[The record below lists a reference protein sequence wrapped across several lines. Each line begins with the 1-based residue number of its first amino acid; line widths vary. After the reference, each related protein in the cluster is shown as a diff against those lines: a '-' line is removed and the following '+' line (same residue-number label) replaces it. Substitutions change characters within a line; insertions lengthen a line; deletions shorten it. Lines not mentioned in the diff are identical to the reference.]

1 MSNKI
6 AFDALWD
13 ESPIDVTPEVNFIWS
28 IANKLRGS
36 YMPDKYGDVIIP
48 MTILRRLECALEP
61 TKEAVL
67 AKYAENPN
75 YPPKVL
81 CHISDCSFYN
91 TSPYSLKELCN
102 EPDNIA
108 PNFKVYLQGFSAE
121 AQEIFNGLEMK
132 SHIDKM
138 DKDGCLFSVVQAF
151 ADLDLDPETYD
162 SIKMG
167 YIFEHLIGKF
177 YQNVDAGQFYTGR
190 DIIKCL
196 IAVLMSEGCDD
207 IFDDGKV
214 ITVCDQACGTGG
226 MLSTAYSFIKH
237 YNPSA
242 DVRLF
247 GQELMPQSYAVGLAE
262 MMIKKQRIE
271 NFRNAD
277 TFKEDCF
284 PNIKMRFVLENPPF
298 GTPWAGKDAKAGQ
311 EDAVRNEFKRGKE
324 SRWGAGLPSGGDSQL
339 IFMQSAID
347 KMDDKV
353 GRAAII
359 ENGSP
364 LFTGGTASGESQIRR
379 WILDKDL
386 LEAIIALPTDL
397 FYNTGIA
404 TYVWILSKNKRP
416 ERRGYVQL
424 IDATSIFHKLRKPAG
439 SKRNELWP
447 EDRSKIVKL
456 YTAFEKNEYC
466 KIFKKEEFMYREYTV
481 MQPLQRSYAITE
493 ERIQQMLADGILNSV
508 YDPAKVDELEEQGSQ
523 ISVKDMIAVKN
534 TLGQN
539 EGSEEADA
547 QDAIENEIQR
557 HGKAPNV
564 SVFAFTATPK
574 PMTLRLFGRESI
586 DADGNPVYQPF
597 HLYSMKQAIEEGY
610 ILDVLQNYIEYKTY
624 YKLNKTIEDD
634 PEMKTIAAKRQIA
647 RYIDLFD
654 DNINQ
659 RVNIIVEHFRS
670 TVMQELGGQA
680 KAMVVTASREAAVK
694 YRQAFEDYVTRHN
707 YKDVK
712 ALVAF
717 SGKVK
722 LDGDN
727 TEYTEPSMNGFAEDK
742 LPKEFDK
749 AEYNV
754 LLVANK
760 YQVGFDQ
767 PKLCAMYVLK
777 KLRGVNAVQ
786 TLSRLNRVCPPFDKK
801 VVVMDFVNH
810 AEEMEAAFA
819 PFYTTTV
826 LSNTATIAQLR
837 ELENKIDGY
846 NVLDDR
852 DVDTVA
858 SIVYNPK
865 GKRTTAKEDRLV
877 YQCIQRAVNV
887 LKNQFNEDHQRAFT
901 KNCRGFVRLYE
912 FLSMASS
919 FGDPELHKKYVFVN
933 LLLTYLVVGNSGGI
947 SLKDKIQATNFVQE
961 SQGDKGNKQRHASA
975 PNVKLSGADVGLTV
989 DEVKHLSEIID
1000 EVNSRA
1006 GKGYDSSAMTK
1017 VMLQIKDLLLHSDKL
1032 KTAAKNNT
1040 EQDFEF
1046 SFYDNTDDALI
1057 EGLSQNQDFFSLL
1070 LSNDD
1075 IKHRVLGVF
1084 LHEVYKE
1091 LREQQ

>member
-1 MSNKI
+1 MKIIGTERDYQRYIIDYLIDNNGYIERKCKTNYDRTTAMDRELLFRFLDTTQPDTMAALRKIYNGQTEETIVKFILQSIDNKGSSLIETLKSGIEISNMHLDLLYSKPATDYNIDLVAKYNANIFSIMEEVWINDDQRIDLVVFLNGFAI
-6 AFDALWD
+6 ATFELKCQSAGQNYRMAIKQYSEDRDPKNRLFLFKAGAL
-13 ESPIDVTPEVNFIWS
+13 VNF
-28 IANKLRGS
+28 AMDLDTCYMTTKLDGLGTRFIPFNRGRGEGVNTGEGNPLDDGVDDYPMH
-36 YMPDKYGDVIIP
+36 YMWDD
-48 MTILRRLECALEP
+48 ILRRDSLIELI
-61 TKEAVL
+61 TKFVFIQREQVVDEL
-67 AKYAENPN
+67 TGK
-75 YPPKVL
+75 KSV
-81 CHISDCSFYN
+81 
-91 TSPYSLKELCN
+91 KEKL
-102 EPDNIA
+102 
-108 PNFKVYLQGFSAE
+108 
-121 AQEIFNGLEMK
+121 IFPRY
-132 SHIDKM
+132 H
-138 DKDGCLFSVVQAF
+138 
-151 ADLDLDPETYD
+151 
-162 SIKMG
+162 
-167 YIFEHLIGKF
+167 
-177 YQNVDAGQFYTGR
+177 
-190 DIIKCL
+190 
-196 IAVLMSEGCDD
+196 
-207 IFDDGKV
+207 
-214 ITVCDQACGTGG
+214 
-226 MLSTAYSFIKH
+226 
-237 YNPSA
+237 
-242 DVRLF
+242 
-247 GQELMPQSYAVGLAE
+247 
-262 MMIKKQRIE
+262 QR
-271 NFRNAD
+271 
-277 TFKEDCF
+277 
-284 PNIKMRFVLENPPF
+284 
-298 GTPWAGKDAKAGQ
+298 
-311 EDAVRNEFKRGKE
+311 DAVR
-324 SRWGAGLPSGGDSQL
+324 QL
-339 IFMQSAID
+339 LADAEYNGTQLNYL
-347 KMDDKV
+347 
-353 GRAAII
+353 I
-359 ENGSP
+359 EHS
-364 LFTGGTASGESQIRR
+364 
-379 WILDKDL
+379 
-386 LEAIIALPTDL
+386 
-397 FYNTGIA
+397 
-404 TYVWILSKNKRP
+404 
-416 ERRGYVQL
+416 
-424 IDATSIFHKLRKPAG
+424 AG
-439 SKRNELWP
+439 SGKTNTIAWLAHRLVSLHDTRNQ
-447 EDRSKIVKL
+447 I
-456 YTAFEKNEYC
+456 
-466 KIFKKEEFMYREYTV
+466 
-481 MQPLQRSYAITE
+481 
-493 ERIQQMLADGILNSV
+493 V
-508 YDPAKVDELEEQGSQ
+508 YDSVLVITDRVVVDRQL
-523 ISVKDMIAVKN
+523 
-534 TLGQN
+534 
-539 EGSEEADA
+539 
-547 QDAIENEIQR
+547 QDAIKGIDHKSGLVCTIDDKKTSADLADALKGNYKIIVTTIQ
-557 HGKAPNV
+557 KFLYVDFWKLAQNQNNKT
-564 SVFAFTATPK
+564 FAFTATPK

-586 DADGNPVYQPF
+586 DADGHPVYQPF

-634 PEMKTIAAKRQIA
+634 PEIKTIAAKRQIA

-680 KAMVVTASREAAVK
+680 KAMVITASREAAVK

-722 LDGDN
+722 IDD

-742 LPKEFDK
+742 LPKVFDGD
-749 AEYNV
+749 EYNV

-810 AEEMEAAFA
+810 AEEMEDAFA

-919 FGDPELHKKYVFVN
+919 FGDPELHKKYVFAN

-1017 VMLQIKDLLLHSDKL
+1017 VMLQIKDLLLHSEKL
-1032 KTAAKNNT
+1032 KTSAKNNT

-1091 LREQQ
+1091 LREQP

>member
-1 MSNKI
+1 MSDKI

-61 TKEAVL
+61 HKEAVL
-67 AKYAENPN
+67 AKFAENPN
-75 YPPKVL
+75 YPPKAMYRV
-81 CHISDCSFYN
+81 SGYQFYN
-91 TSPYSLKELCN
+91 TSPYTLKELCN
-102 EPDNIA
+102 EPDNIKS
-108 PNFKVYLQGFSAE
+108 NFKVYIQGFSAE
-121 AQEIFNGLEMK
+121 VQEIFNGLEMF

-151 ADLDLDPETYD
+151 ADLDLDPKTYD

-196 IAVLMSEGCDD
+196 VAVLISEGCDD

-214 ITVCDQACGTGG
+214 VTVCDQACGTGG

-247 GQELMPQSYAVGLAE
+247 GQEFMPQSYAVGLAE
-262 MMIKKQRIE
+262 MMIKGQNVE

-311 EDAVRNEFKRGKE
+311 EDAVRNEFKRGKKG
-324 SRWGAGLPSGGDSQL
+324 RWGAGLPSGGDSQL

-359 ENGSP
+359 ENNSP

-379 WILDKDL
+379 WILDQDL
-386 LEAIIALPTDL
+386 LEAVIALPKDL

-404 TYVWILSKNKRP
+404 TYVWILSKNKRS

-424 IDATSIFHKLRKPAG
+424 IDATSIYHKLRKAAG
-439 SKRNELWP
+439 NKKNELLP

-466 KIFKKEEFMYREYTV
+466 KIFKKEEFLYREYTV

-493 ERIQQMLADGILNSV
+493 ERVEQMLADGTLNSV
-508 YDPAKVDELEEQGSQ
+508 YDPAKVDELEEQGAQ
-523 ISVKDMIAVKN
+523 ISVKDKMK
-534 TLGQN
+534 LDKLYEQ
-539 EGSEEADA
+539 
-547 QDAIENEIQR
+547 
-557 HGKAPNV
+557 K
-564 SVFAFTATPK
+564 
-574 PMTLRLFGRESI
+574 
-586 DADGNPVYQPF
+586 PVY
-597 HLYSMKQAIEEGY
+597 
-610 ILDVLQNYIEYKTY
+610 
-624 YKLNKTIEDD
+624 
-634 PEMKTIAAKRQIA
+634 
-647 RYIDLFD
+647 
-654 DNINQ
+654 
-659 RVNIIVEHFRS
+659 
-670 TVMQELGGQA
+670 
-680 KAMVVTASREAAVK
+680 
-694 YRQAFEDYVTRHN
+694 
-707 YKDVK
+707 
-712 ALVAF
+712 
-717 SGKVK
+717 
-722 LDGDN
+722 
-727 TEYTEPSMNGFAEDK
+727 
-742 LPKEFDK
+742 
-749 AEYNV
+749 
-754 LLVANK
+754 
-760 YQVGFDQ
+760 
-767 PKLCAMYVLK
+767 
-777 KLRGVNAVQ
+777 AVQ

-810 AEEMEAAFA
+810 AEEMEEAFA

-858 SIVYNPK
+858 GIVYNPK

>member
-1 MSNKI
+1 
-6 AFDALWD
+6 
-13 ESPIDVTPEVNFIWS
+13 
-28 IANKLRGS
+28 
-36 YMPDKYGDVIIP
+36 
-48 MTILRRLECALEP
+48 
-61 TKEAVL
+61 
-67 AKYAENPN
+67 
-75 YPPKVL
+75 
-81 CHISDCSFYN
+81 
-91 TSPYSLKELCN
+91 
-102 EPDNIA
+102 
-108 PNFKVYLQGFSAE
+108 
-121 AQEIFNGLEMK
+121 
-132 SHIDKM
+132 
-138 DKDGCLFSVVQAF
+138 
-151 ADLDLDPETYD
+151 
-162 SIKMG
+162 
-167 YIFEHLIGKF
+167 
-177 YQNVDAGQFYTGR
+177 
-190 DIIKCL
+190 
-196 IAVLMSEGCDD
+196 
-207 IFDDGKV
+207 
-214 ITVCDQACGTGG
+214 
-226 MLSTAYSFIKH
+226 
-237 YNPSA
+237 
-242 DVRLF
+242 
-247 GQELMPQSYAVGLAE
+247 
-262 MMIKKQRIE
+262 
-271 NFRNAD
+271 
-277 TFKEDCF
+277 
-284 PNIKMRFVLENPPF
+284 
-298 GTPWAGKDAKAGQ
+298 
-311 EDAVRNEFKRGKE
+311 
-324 SRWGAGLPSGGDSQL
+324 
-339 IFMQSAID
+339 
-347 KMDDKV
+347 
-353 GRAAII
+353 
-359 ENGSP
+359 
-364 LFTGGTASGESQIRR
+364 
-379 WILDKDL
+379 
-386 LEAIIALPTDL
+386 
-397 FYNTGIA
+397 
-404 TYVWILSKNKRP
+404 
-416 ERRGYVQL
+416 
-424 IDATSIFHKLRKPAG
+424 
-439 SKRNELWP
+439 
-447 EDRSKIVKL
+447 
-456 YTAFEKNEYC
+456 
-466 KIFKKEEFMYREYTV
+466 
-481 MQPLQRSYAITE
+481 
-493 ERIQQMLADGILNSV
+493 
-508 YDPAKVDELEEQGSQ
+508 
-523 ISVKDMIAVKN
+523 
-534 TLGQN
+534 
-539 EGSEEADA
+539 
-547 QDAIENEIQR
+547 
-557 HGKAPNV
+557 
-564 SVFAFTATPK
+564 
-574 PMTLRLFGRESI
+574 MTLRLFGRESI
-586 DADGNPVYQPF
+586 DADGHPVYQPF

-680 KAMVVTASREAAVK
+680 KAMVITASREAAVK

-722 LDGDN
+722 IEN

-742 LPKEFDK
+742 LPKVFDGD
-749 AEYNV
+749 EYNV

-810 AEEMEAAFA
+810 AEEMEEAFA

-919 FGDPELHKKYVFVN
+919 FGDPELHKKYVFAN

-1017 VMLQIKDLLLHSDKL
+1017 VMLQIKDLLLHSEKL
-1032 KTAAKNNT
+1032 KTSAKNNT

-1091 LREQQ
+1091 LREQP

>member
-1 MSNKI
+1 M
-6 AFDALWD
+6 
-13 ESPIDVTPEVNFIWS
+13 
-28 IANKLRGS
+28 
-36 YMPDKYGDVIIP
+36 
-48 MTILRRLECALEP
+48 
-61 TKEAVL
+61 
-67 AKYAENPN
+67 
-75 YPPKVL
+75 
-81 CHISDCSFYN
+81 
-91 TSPYSLKELCN
+91 
-102 EPDNIA
+102 
-108 PNFKVYLQGFSAE
+108 
-121 AQEIFNGLEMK
+121 
-132 SHIDKM
+132 
-138 DKDGCLFSVVQAF
+138 
-151 ADLDLDPETYD
+151 
-162 SIKMG
+162 
-167 YIFEHLIGKF
+167 
-177 YQNVDAGQFYTGR
+177 
-190 DIIKCL
+190 
-196 IAVLMSEGCDD
+196 
-207 IFDDGKV
+207 
-214 ITVCDQACGTGG
+214 
-226 MLSTAYSFIKH
+226 
-237 YNPSA
+237 
-242 DVRLF
+242 
-247 GQELMPQSYAVGLAE
+247 
-262 MMIKKQRIE
+262 
-271 NFRNAD
+271 
-277 TFKEDCF
+277 
-284 PNIKMRFVLENPPF
+284 
-298 GTPWAGKDAKAGQ
+298 
-311 EDAVRNEFKRGKE
+311 
-324 SRWGAGLPSGGDSQL
+324 
-339 IFMQSAID
+339 
-347 KMDDKV
+347 
-353 GRAAII
+353 
-359 ENGSP
+359 
-364 LFTGGTASGESQIRR
+364 
-379 WILDKDL
+379 
-386 LEAIIALPTDL
+386 
-397 FYNTGIA
+397 
-404 TYVWILSKNKRP
+404 
-416 ERRGYVQL
+416 
-424 IDATSIFHKLRKPAG
+424 
-439 SKRNELWP
+439 
-447 EDRSKIVKL
+447 
-456 YTAFEKNEYC
+456 
-466 KIFKKEEFMYREYTV
+466 
-481 MQPLQRSYAITE
+481 
-493 ERIQQMLADGILNSV
+493 
-508 YDPAKVDELEEQGSQ
+508 
-523 ISVKDMIAVKN
+523 
-534 TLGQN
+534 
-539 EGSEEADA
+539 
-547 QDAIENEIQR
+547 
-557 HGKAPNV
+557 
-564 SVFAFTATPK
+564 
-574 PMTLRLFGRESI
+574 
-586 DADGNPVYQPF
+586 
-597 HLYSMKQAIEEGY
+597 
-610 ILDVLQNYIEYKTY
+610 
-624 YKLNKTIEDD
+624 
-634 PEMKTIAAKRQIA
+634 
-647 RYIDLFD
+647 
-654 DNINQ
+654 
-659 RVNIIVEHFRS
+659 
-670 TVMQELGGQA
+670 
-680 KAMVVTASREAAVK
+680 K

-722 LDGDN
+722 IDD

-742 LPKEFDK
+742 LPKVFDGD
-749 AEYNV
+749 EYNV

-810 AEEMEAAFA
+810 AEEMEDAFA

-852 DVDTVA
+852 DVETVA

-947 SLKDKIQATNFVQE
+947 SLKDKIQATNFWQE

-1032 KTAAKNNT
+1032 KTSAKNNT

-1091 LREQQ
+1091 LREQP

>member
-1 MSNKI
+1 MKIIGTERDYQRYIIDYLIDNNGYIERKCKTNYDRTTAMDRELLFRFLDTTQPDTMAALRKIYNGQTEETIVKFILQSIDNKGSSLIETLKSGIEISNMHLDLLYSKPATDYNIDLVAKYNANIFSIMEEVWINDDQRIDLVVFLNGFAI
-6 AFDALWD
+6 ATFELKCQSAGQNYRMAIKQYSEDRDPKNRLFLFKAGAL
-13 ESPIDVTPEVNFIWS
+13 VNF
-28 IANKLRGS
+28 A
-36 YMPDKYGDVIIP
+36 M
-48 MTILRRLECALEP
+48 
-61 TKEAVL
+61 
-67 AKYAENPN
+67 
-75 YPPKVL
+75 
-81 CHISDCSFYN
+81 
-91 TSPYSLKELCN
+91 
-102 EPDNIA
+102 
-108 PNFKVYLQGFSAE
+108 
-121 AQEIFNGLEMK
+121 
-132 SHIDKM
+132 
-138 DKDGCLFSVVQAF
+138 
-151 ADLDLDPETYD
+151 DLDTCYMTTKLDGLGTRFIP
-162 SIKMG
+162 
-167 YIFEHLIGKF
+167 F
-177 YQNVDAGQFYTGR
+177 NRGR
-190 DIIKCL
+190 G
-196 IAVLMSEGCDD
+196 EG
-207 IFDDGKV
+207 V
-214 ITVCDQACGTGG
+214 
-226 MLSTAYSFIKH
+226 
-237 YNPSA
+237 
-242 DVRLF
+242 
-247 GQELMPQSYAVGLAE
+247 
-262 MMIKKQRIE
+262 
-271 NFRNAD
+271 
-277 TFKEDCF
+277 
-284 PNIKMRFVLENPPF
+284 
-298 GTPWAGKDAKAGQ
+298 
-311 EDAVRNEFKRGKE
+311 
-324 SRWGAGLPSGGDSQL
+324 
-339 IFMQSAID
+339 
-347 KMDDKV
+347 
-353 GRAAII
+353 
-359 ENGSP
+359 
-364 LFTGGTASGESQIRR
+364 
-379 WILDKDL
+379 
-386 LEAIIALPTDL
+386 
-397 FYNTGIA
+397 NTGEG
-404 TYVWILSKNKRP
+404 N
-416 ERRGYVQL
+416 
-424 IDATSIFHKLRKPAG
+424 
-439 SKRNELWP
+439 
-447 EDRSKIVKL
+447 
-456 YTAFEKNEYC
+456 
-466 KIFKKEEFMYREYTV
+466 
-481 MQPLQRSYAITE
+481 PL
-493 ERIQQMLADGILNSV
+493 D
-508 YDPAKVDELEEQGSQ
+508 
-523 ISVKDMIAVKN
+523 
-534 TLGQN
+534 
-539 EGSEEADA
+539 
-547 QDAIENEIQR
+547 
-557 HGKAPNV
+557 
-564 SVFAFTATPK
+564 FAFTATPK

-680 KAMVVTASREAAVK
+680 KAMVITASREAAVK

-722 LDGDN
+722 IDD

-742 LPKEFDK
+742 LPKVFDGD
-749 AEYNV
+749 EYNV

-810 AEEMEAAFA
+810 AEEMEDAFA

-933 LLLTYLVVGNSGGI
+933 LLLTYLLVGNSGGI

-1017 VMLQIKDLLLHSDKL
+1017 VMLQIKDLLLHSEKL
-1032 KTAAKNNT
+1032 KTSAKNNT

-1091 LREQQ
+1091 LREQP

>member
-1 MSNKI
+1 MKIIGTERDYQRYIIDYLIDNNGYIERKCKTNYDRTTAMDRELLFRFLDTTQPDTMAALRKIYNGQTEETIVKFILQSIDNKGSSLIETLKSGIEISNMHLDLLYGKPATDYNIDLVAKYNANIFSIMEEVWINDDQRIDLVVFLNGFAI
-6 AFDALWD
+6 ATFELKCQNAGQNYRMAIKQYSEDRDPKNRLFLFKAGAL
-13 ESPIDVTPEVNFIWS
+13 VNF
-28 IANKLRGS
+28 AMDLDTCYMTTKLDGLGTRFIPFNRGRGEGVNTGEGNPLDDGVDDYPMH
-36 YMPDKYGDVIIP
+36 YMWDD
-48 MTILRRLECALEP
+48 ILRRDSLIELI
-61 TKEAVL
+61 TKFVFIQREQVVDEL
-67 AKYAENPN
+67 TGK
-75 YPPKVL
+75 KSV
-81 CHISDCSFYN
+81 
-91 TSPYSLKELCN
+91 KEKL
-102 EPDNIA
+102 
-108 PNFKVYLQGFSAE
+108 
-121 AQEIFNGLEMK
+121 IFPRY
-132 SHIDKM
+132 H
-138 DKDGCLFSVVQAF
+138 
-151 ADLDLDPETYD
+151 
-162 SIKMG
+162 
-167 YIFEHLIGKF
+167 
-177 YQNVDAGQFYTGR
+177 
-190 DIIKCL
+190 
-196 IAVLMSEGCDD
+196 
-207 IFDDGKV
+207 
-214 ITVCDQACGTGG
+214 
-226 MLSTAYSFIKH
+226 
-237 YNPSA
+237 
-242 DVRLF
+242 
-247 GQELMPQSYAVGLAE
+247 
-262 MMIKKQRIE
+262 QR
-271 NFRNAD
+271 
-277 TFKEDCF
+277 
-284 PNIKMRFVLENPPF
+284 
-298 GTPWAGKDAKAGQ
+298 
-311 EDAVRNEFKRGKE
+311 DAVRQLLADAEYNGTQLNYLIEHSAGSGKTNTIAWLAHRLV
-324 SRWGAGLPSGGDSQL
+324 SLHDTQNHIVYDSVLVITDRVVVDRQLQDAIKGIDHKSGLVCT
-339 IFMQSAID
+339 I
-347 KMDDKV
+347 DDKKTSADLADALKGNYKIIV
-353 GRAAII
+353 TTIQKFLYVDFWKLAQNQNNKTFAII
-359 ENGSP
+359 IDEAHSS
-364 LFTGGTASGESQIRR
+364 TSG
-379 WILDKDL
+379 
-386 LEAIIALPTDL
+386 
-397 FYNTGIA
+397 
-404 TYVWILSKNKRP
+404 
-416 ERRGYVQL
+416 
-424 IDATSIFHKLRKPAG
+424 
-439 SKRNELWP
+439 
-447 EDRSKIVKL
+447 
-456 YTAFEKNEYC
+456 
-466 KIFKKEEFMYREYTV
+466 
-481 MQPLQRSYAITE
+481 
-493 ERIQQMLADGILNSV
+493 
-508 YDPAKVDELEEQGSQ
+508 
-523 ISVKDMIAVKN
+523 KDMIAVKN

-586 DADGNPVYQPF
+586 DADGHPVYQPF

-680 KAMVVTASREAAVK
+680 KAMVITASREAAVK

-722 LDGDN
+722 IEN

-742 LPKEFDK
+742 LPKVFDGD
-749 AEYNV
+749 EYNV

-801 VVVMDFVNH
+801 VVVVDFVNH
-810 AEEMEAAFA
+810 AEEMEEAFA

-826 LSNTATIAQLR
+826 LSNTATVAQLR

-1017 VMLQIKDLLLHSDKL
+1017 VMLQIKDLLLHR
-1032 KTAAKNNT
+1032 T
-1040 EQDFEF
+1040 F
-1046 SFYDNTDDALI
+1046 SVQWPAPAHSRAFRFVPARSPIPAVWGAGCKSSAYPLRSAPSRPVPCRFSGRQRLP
-1057 EGLSQNQDFFSLL
+1057 LRCSQEADTGQ
-1070 LSNDD
+1070 
-1075 IKHRVLGVF
+1075 VL
-1084 LHEVYKE
+1084 YKIP
-1091 LREQQ
+1091 RPGYR